1 MAKLRILTQPAYDRL
16 RDAVTTPNGTAAYT
30 TLGPCTAISPNDDLQ
45 DLPIYSVRGQLTL
58 VTTTAQGHHAASTD
72 GANAEAVYSYLGS
85 MKAVYAADPR
95 VWAAMTHTECW
106 EYSRWRFPLPANPQ
120 KARDHVRSH
129 WFVNGAGLAAL
140 RRNAVA
146 RLWWAAALTVAPW
159 EQDPACSVFQKAD
172 RFYYTKVLLAS
183 QQVYQDV
190 MEREFGSNLRLRI
203 SFLDALDR
211 ARPLVLSLDD
221 LVKAAVVNLT
231 LLLEFRHLLT
241 QDLPEVRGACDDV
254 VTWAA
259 SSCRMA

>member
-16 RDAVTTPNGTAAYT
+16 RDALASPNGTATYAT
-30 TLGPCTAISPNDDLQ
+30 PGPCTSIVPKDDLQ
-45 DLPIYSVRGQLTL
+45 DLPIYSVRGALTL
-58 VTTTAQGHHAASTD
+58 VTATAQGQHPASTD
-72 GANAEAVYSYLGS
+72 GVNAEAVYSYLGA
-85 MKAVYAADPR
+85 MKPVYAADPR
-95 VWAAMTHTECW
+95 VWAAMAHTECW
-106 EYSRWRFPLPANPQ
+106 EYARWRFPLPSDPQ
-120 KARDHVRSH
+120 KVRDHVRSH

-159 EQDPACSVFQKAD
+159 EQDSACTVFQKAD

-203 SFLDALDR
+203 AFLDALDR
-211 ARPLVLSLDD
+211 KKKVVSSLDD

-241 QDLPEVRGACDDV
+241 QDLSEMQGACDDV

-259 SSCRMA
+259 SCCRSA